1 MLPDLS
7 SLFAITKINTKAA
20 KIKNKISN
28 ITCLVITD
36 VVNTKVAE
44 AGNKI
49 PDFSG
54 LVKKQILTQN

>member
-1 MLPDLS
+1 MLPYLS
-7 SLFAITKINTKAA
+7 SLFAITKINTKAT

-36 VVNTKVAE
+36 VNTKVAE

-54 LVKKQILTQN
+54 LIKKQILTQN

>member
-7 SLFAITKINTKAA
+7 SLFAITKINTKAT

-49 PDFSG
+49 PDFS
-54 LVKKQILTQN
+54 